1 MTLDRSDF
9 EPSSVETQTVIDV
22 PLSPPRSLHG
32 DQRPHGKKDDSTHE
46 IDGARQAT
54 ISQICTMTSIE
65 WGEAFIKMQ
74 GTNSAQSLTMV
85 RIKTQ

>member
-1 MTLDRSDF
+1 MEQSTAENR
-9 EPSSVETQTVIDV
+9 TVIDV
-22 PLSPPRSLHG
+22 PLSPPATSLLG
-32 DQRPHGKKDDSTHE
+32 NQRPHGKKDDSTHE

-54 ISQICTMTSIE
+54 VSQLCSMKSVE

-85 RIKTQ
+85 SL